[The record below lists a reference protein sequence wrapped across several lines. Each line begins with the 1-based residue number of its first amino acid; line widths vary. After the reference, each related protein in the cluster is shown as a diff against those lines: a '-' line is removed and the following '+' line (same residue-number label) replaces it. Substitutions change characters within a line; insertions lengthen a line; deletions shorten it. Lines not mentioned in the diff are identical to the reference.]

1 MQETTPRFEFRIFGD
16 GLQFIEQRM
25 RRLAP
30 CDAIDES
37 REIYILGAT
46 GTDHNLKI
54 RHGHLESK
62 TLVERDGDLE
72 RWRPTGRWA
81 FPVPWEVLQSL
92 SLEPSDMEVRGE
104 SQAIDVAGLLARV
117 RPRHGLFRA
126 NVHKRRFRFSI
137 AGCAAERDELWVN
150 GAAIQSLALEASEAG
165 AVTALR
171 ARLGL
176 ADAENVAYP
185 LALSRI
191 LGLCPLPRENT
202 YEQRD

>member
-16 GLQFIEQRM
+16 GLQFIEERM

-30 CDAIDES
+30 CEAIDES
-37 REIYILGAT
+37 REIYILGAAA
-46 GTDHNLKI
+46 TDHNLKI

-81 FPVPWEVLQSL
+81 FPVAREVLQGL
-92 SLEPSDMEVRGE
+92 SLVPPDMEDRSGGQVV
-104 SQAIDVAGLLARV
+104 DLAGLLARV

-126 NVHKRRFRFSI
+126 NVHKRRFRFTI

-150 GAAIQSLALEASEAG
+150 GAAIQSLALEAAEAG
-165 AVTALR
+165 VVTALR
-171 ARLGL
+171 GRLGL
-176 ADAENVAYP
+176 GDAENVSYP
-185 LALSRI
+185 LALCRI
-191 LGLCPLPRENT
+191 LGLCPLPRESF